1 MLTAIL
7 GPKMKKTDRIN
18 QNATQGDSKKIIK
31 KLPKYGQNAG
41 FYLQRDRKNV
51 AMGVLGV
58 VFLQLLVY
66 TFLVFLTSN
75 S

>member
-1 MLTAIL
+1 
-7 GPKMKKTDRIN
+7 MKKTDRIN